1 MIDRPLQEIRRGE
14 RFTVALDAGS
24 PLPAG
29 RYRVRDSRAIGDDIE
44 YRVEAE
50 DGGRVYTVRQRDL
63 RFFNRV
69 LR

>member
-1 MIDRPLQEIRRGE
+1 MDQPLKEIRRGE
-14 RFTVALDAGS
+14 RFTVAIDAGS

-29 RYRVRDSRAIGDDIE
+29 RYRVLGSRPVAGDDVE

-50 DGGRVYTVRQRDL
+50 DDGRVYTVRQTAL
-63 RFFNRV
+63 RFFNKI

>member
-1 MIDRPLQEIRRGE
+1 MDQPLKEIGRGE

-24 PLPAG
+24 PLPA
-29 RYRVRDSRAIGDDIE
+29 RCYRVLDSRPLDDDIE

-50 DGGRVYTVRQRDL
+50 DGGRTYTVRQADL
-63 RFFNRV
+63 RFLNRI